1 MIFSIQY
8 LSYIY
13 LQPIEIFLPIDV
25 TFAKRTP
32 APIGELHTKKID
44 VHVLNAQ
51 TRELILSPLIYKK
64 IKINGNLLF
73 TKSKYQ
79 QK

>member
-13 LQPIEIFLPIDV
+13 LQPIEIFLPINV

-32 APIGELHTKKID
+32 APMLEPIEYFLKNEVFLFEKVSLERNANHNQNLEVSD
-44 VHVLNAQ
+44 LNHQ
-51 TRELILSPLIYKK
+51 
-64 IKINGNLLF
+64 
-73 TKSKYQ
+73 
-79 QK
+79 

>member
-13 LQPIEIFLPIDV
+13 LQPIEIFLPINV

-32 APIGELHTKKID
+32 APMVGLTSIERNGVVQNLTQKMGEQI
-44 VHVLNAQ
+44 
-51 TRELILSPLIYKK
+51 
-64 IKINGNLLF
+64 
-73 TKSKYQ
+73 
-79 QK
+79 